1 MIEFPCQ
8 FPIKI
13 IFNNQAGA
21 ADEIIAIIHRHHP
34 ELEVSSI
41 KQQLSKNRNYLSFT
55 VDVMAQSQE
64 KLDALYMELTKH
76 ASIKMVL

>member
-13 IFNNQAGA
+13 IFNNQAGV

-34 ELEVSSI
+34 ELELSSI
-41 KQQLSKNRNYLSFT
+41 KQQLSQNKNYLSFT
-55 VDVMAQSQE
+55 ADVMAQSKE
-64 KLDALYMELTKH
+64 KLDALYMDLTKH
-76 ASIKMVL
+76 PAIKMVL